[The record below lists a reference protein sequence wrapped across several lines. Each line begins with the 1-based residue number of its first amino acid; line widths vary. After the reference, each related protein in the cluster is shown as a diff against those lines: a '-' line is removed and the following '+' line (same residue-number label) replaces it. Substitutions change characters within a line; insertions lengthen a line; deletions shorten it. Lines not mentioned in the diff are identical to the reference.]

1 MLEIIYRKLKDMK
14 DINNVNNEP
23 EQLKNFSVSGV
34 VLGSVGDI
42 NNKNIV
48 LGDGETPSLKNT
60 LH

>member
-1 MLEIIYRKLKDMK
+1 MK
-14 DINNVNNEP
+14 DINNANNEP